1 MPWIQF
7 RMMEVAQTRACSEL
21 LGCVCVLSML
31 YVMVSTVLCHGFRF
45 EWWRWHRH
53 VPAVSCLVFCVL
65 FMLYDMVSTVLCHG
79 FKLEWW
85 RWHRHVPAVSCL
97 VVCVLSMLYVMV
109 STVLCHGF
117 NLEWWRWHRHMP
129 AVSCLVFCVLFMLYV
144 MIPACIPL
152 ICCCYVPVVRYLLAG
167 GRATMAFIVLRTTQT
182 FCCVHF

>member
-1 MPWIQF
+1 MLCVCPFYAICYGFHCVMPWIQF

-45 EWWRWHRH
+45 
-53 VPAVSCLVFCVL
+53 
-65 FMLYDMVSTVLCHG
+65 
-79 FKLEWW
+79 EWW